1 MNPPQTFKYSL
12 GYKMIFRYGNIPISF
27 VFVLYLLPVIT
38 SFNYQWTQSV
48 YLLVFV
54 ALIIVLNRHYIKLY
68 KLMPYKI
75 EMDDEKLF
83 FTDFTINDRTVTM
96 KFEDIVSLKGGI
108 FDGKISG
115 LMKITDTSG
124 NEIGF
129 FHKLTNAKQLETM
142 ILSKVKKEI
151 YDAVIEK
158 LSARRGKIRD
168 KASGSK

>member
-1 MNPPQTFKYSL
+1 
-12 GYKMIFRYGNIPISF
+12 
-27 VFVLYLLPVIT
+27 
-38 SFNYQWTQSV
+38 
-48 YLLVFV
+48 
-54 ALIIVLNRHYIKLY
+54 
-68 KLMPYKI
+68 MPYKI
-75 EMDDEKLF
+75 EMDDEKLVL
-83 FTDFTINDRTVTM
+83 TDFTINDRTVTM

-115 LMKITDTSG
+115 LMKITDTNG
-124 NEIGF
+124 NEVGF

-168 KASGSK
+168 KVSGSK